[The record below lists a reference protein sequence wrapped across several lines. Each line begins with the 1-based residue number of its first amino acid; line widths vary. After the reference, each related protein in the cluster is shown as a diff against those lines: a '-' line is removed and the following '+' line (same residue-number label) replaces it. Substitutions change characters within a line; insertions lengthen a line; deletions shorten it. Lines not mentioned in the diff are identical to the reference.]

1 MEEIA
6 KEINY
11 RKEYERLR
19 EVEKENQELKET
31 IINMSKIMFKR
42 DNDLSETIKIIAR
55 ELERVSR
62 RRKL

>member
-1 MEEIA
+1 MEEIT

-11 RKEYERLR
+11 RKECERLR

-42 DNDLSETIKIIAR
+42 DNELSEVIKSIDSNLRII
-55 ELERVSR
+55 SR
-62 RRKL
+62 RK

>member
-11 RKEYERLR
+11 REEHERLKG
-19 EVEKENQELKET
+19 VEKENEELKET

-42 DNDLSETIKIIAR
+42 DNDLSETIRIISK
-55 ELERVSR
+55 ELQRISR
-62 RRKL
+62 RR

>member
-1 MEEIA
+1 MEEIV

-31 IINMSKIMFKR
+31 IISMSKFIF
-42 DNDLSETIKIIAR
+42 
-55 ELERVSR
+55 
-62 RRKL
+62 

>member
-11 RKEYERLR
+11 RKEYERLKG
-19 EVEKENQELKET
+19 VEKENEELKET

-42 DNDLSETIKIIAR
+42 DNDLSETIRIISK
-55 ELERVSR
+55 ELQRISR
-62 RRKL
+62 RR